1 MGLPI
6 STSVGWAAKSIVCGK
21 LTKFANSTKQAM
33 VTIAMSVLSEKR
45 FIGTV
50 RENGNQSWITPA
62 LTEASKSV
70 EVVKMEV
77 GYNGSEA
84 SIRRLASPR
93 A

>member
-33 VTIAMSVLSEKR
+33 VTIAMSVMSEKR

-50 RENGNQSWITPA
+50 RENGNPSWITPA
-62 LTEASKSV
+62 LTEACEKY
-70 EVVKMEV
+70 EFVKME
-77 GYNGSEA
+77 SDTM
-84 SIRRLASPR
+84 
-93 A
+93 